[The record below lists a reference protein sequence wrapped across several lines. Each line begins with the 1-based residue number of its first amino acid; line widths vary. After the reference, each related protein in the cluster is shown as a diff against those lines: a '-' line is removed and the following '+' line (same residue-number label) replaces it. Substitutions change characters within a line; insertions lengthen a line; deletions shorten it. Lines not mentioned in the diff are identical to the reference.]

1 MTASVLYDEPGP
13 RGRRRIAAAST
24 VAIAALLSGSAWIVW
39 RLHDAG
45 QFEGHRWR
53 VIWDSREYLWG
64 GLVITLRLAAT
75 AIILATAVGLVL
87 GLGRTAQRAWIR
99 WPVGVWVE
107 FFRAVPLLALIIF
120 GYIALPKYGIR
131 LSPFWCVVAGLV
143 LYNSAA
149 LGEIFKAG
157 ILTLDRGQREAAASL
172 GLRYWSTMRVVV
184 LPQAI
189 RRMLPA
195 GVSQIVTIVKDTS
208 LGFVVSAEELLR
220 RTRTIG
226 EFDNSAVVTA
236 LIAAAIPYLV
246 INLSLSYVARRL
258 ERRQGRRDL
267 GRGAAHQSM
276 SPAARHTVA
285 LELAE

>member
-1 MTASVLYDEPGP
+1 MTASILYDEPGP
-13 RGRRRIAAAST
+13 RGRRRIAVASGVGGAVVVGVLAW
-24 VAIAALLSGSAWIVW
+24 VAW
-39 RLHDAG
+39 RFFDAG
-45 QFEGHRWR
+45 QFEGRRWS

-64 GLVITLRLAAT
+64 GLLITLRLAAT
-75 AIILATAVGLVL
+75 AMVLATVLGVAL

-120 GYIALPKYGIR
+120 AYIALPKYDIR

-149 LGEIFKAG
+149 LAEILKAG

-172 GLRYWSTMRVVV
+172 GLRYWTTMRAVV

-195 GVSQIVTIVKDTS
+195 YVSQVVTIVKDTS

-220 RTRTIG
+220 RTRAIG
-226 EFDNSAVVTA
+226 EFNNAAVVTA

-246 INLSLSYVARRL
+246 INVTLSYIARRL
-258 ERRQGRRDL
+258 ERRQGRR
-267 GRGAAHQSM
+267 GPRRGAAPPA
-276 SPAARHTVA
+276 SPAPAHKVA